1 MHAEI
6 IAIGTELTTGAKLD
20 TNSQWLSIELAAVG
34 VPVLL
39 HSTIADD
46 MPAMLELLR
55 AAVRRSDIVLITG
68 GLGPTLDDLTRQALA
83 DLAGVELVPHE
94 PSLQAIRDMFA
105 KRKRV
110 MPERNLIQ
118 AMFPAGSAPIEN
130 PHGTAPGIW
139 MELPVPSPLP
149 VGEGGRRP
157 GEGSER
163 PNDSQ
168 PAEKCSNESVSP
180 QTTSTVNQS
189 PLPRIGG
196 EGQGEGA
203 ERSVDT
209 RRQLP
214 LTLTLS
220 QRERGP
226 DIRTCVIA
234 AMPGVPS
241 EMKPMFRDRVLPRLP
256 HSHKV
261 IRRARVNCYGVG
273 ESVCEERL
281 GDLTARGQDPE
292 VGITVHEGTITLRI
306 EAHGATES
314 ECDTKIAATKQVIH
328 DRLGSLVFGED
339 DEQLEDVV
347 VRELNTRGLTVAIA
361 DEVTGGV
368 LSLWLTSATD
378 SERCFLGGIVGSTVS
393 RILNPAETGRI
404 ENPPHDSI
412 STADRA
418 CWLAQQ
424 TRATFGSDLTL
435 AIAGSLTP
443 DAADPN
449 GIPRLFLALSH
460 SSGVEVQEHI
470 PVADVSFAR
479 HRAAKSALDLLRLRL
494 NVLT

>member
-83 DLAGVELVPHE
+83 DLAGVELVQHA
-94 PSLQAIRDMFA
+94 PSLQAVRDMFA

-118 AMFPAGSAPIEN
+118 AMFPAGSEPIEN

-139 MELPVPSPLP
+139 LELPVPCPLP
-149 VGEGGRRP
+149 L
-157 GEGSER
+157 
-163 PNDSQ
+163 D
-168 PAEKCSNESVSP
+168 
-180 QTTSTVNQS
+180 QS
-189 PLPRIGG
+189 
-196 EGQGEGA
+196 
-203 ERSVDT
+203 
-209 RRQLP
+209 

-226 DIRTCVIA
+226 GIRTCVIA

-241 EMKPMFRDRVLPRLP
+241 EMKPMFRERVLPRLP
-256 HSHKV
+256 RSDTV
-261 IRRARVNCYGVG
+261 IRRAQVNCYGVG
-273 ESVCEERL
+273 ESACEERL
-281 GDLTARGQDPE
+281 GDLTARGRDPE

-306 EAHGATES
+306 EAHGATEP
-314 ECDTKIAATKQVIH
+314 ECDAKISEIKRLIH
-328 DRLGSLVFGED
+328 ERLGPLVFGEE
-339 DEQLEDVV
+339 DEQLADVV
-347 VRELNTRGLTVAIA
+347 VRGLNTRGLTVAAA
-361 DEVTGGV
+361 DEVSGGV
-368 LSLWLTSATD
+368 LSSWLTAATD
-378 SERCFLGGIVGSTVS
+378 SERCFLGGIIGSTVG
-393 RILNPAETGRI
+393 RIFTPAESKQI
-404 ENPPHDSI
+404 ENPPHGPGS
-412 STADRA
+412 SADRA
-418 CWLAQQ
+418 YWLAQQ
-424 TRATFGSDLTL
+424 TRATFGSDFAL

-449 GIPRLFLALSH
+449 GIPRLFLALAD

-479 HRAAKSALDLLRLRL
+479 HRAAKSALDLLRLKLRQM
-494 NVLT
+494 